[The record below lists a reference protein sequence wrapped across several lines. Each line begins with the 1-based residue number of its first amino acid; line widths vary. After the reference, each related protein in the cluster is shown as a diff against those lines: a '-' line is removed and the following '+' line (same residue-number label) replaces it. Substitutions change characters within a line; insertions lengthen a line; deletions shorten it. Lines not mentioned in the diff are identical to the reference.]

1 LPGRLRIDPH
11 LPRTSRLDDR
21 DFVTA
26 LSSTRVPLAAR
37 AHTWRSDMNE
47 DQSIDAG
54 ESVPQPTNKKLD
66 RKTLLLM
73 VAVIAGLV
81 ALVALNMK

>member
-1 LPGRLRIDPH
+1 
-11 LPRTSRLDDR
+11 
-21 DFVTA
+21 
-26 LSSTRVPLAAR
+26 
-37 AHTWRSDMNE
+37 MNE